1 MAKATKSSKKKYSAS
16 YRIDYDL
23 YDKCIEKCHKE
34 SIATKTRVTLSSVV
48 EQLLR
53 DWVGRK

>member
-1 MAKATKSSKKKYSAS
+1 MAKAAKSVKKKYSAS

-23 YDKCIEKCHKE
+23 YEKAIEKCHKE

-53 DWVGRK
+53 DWVNKK

>member
-1 MAKATKSSKKKYSAS
+1 MAKAAKSNKKKYSAS

-23 YDKCIEKCHKE
+23 YDKAVEKCHRE
-34 SIATKTRVTLSSVV
+34 SIATKKRVTLSSVV

-53 DWVGRK
+53 DWVGKK

>member
-1 MAKATKSSKKKYSAS
+1 MAKAAKTVKKKYSAS

-34 SIATKTRVTLSSVV
+34 SIATKKRVTLSSVV

-53 DWVGRK
+53 EWVSKK

>member
-1 MAKATKSSKKKYSAS
+1 MAKAVKSKKKKYSAS

-23 YDKCIEKCHKE
+23 YEKCIEKCHKE

-48 EQLLR
+48 EQLLKE
-53 DWVGRK
+53 WVNKK